1 MNERHLRQ
9 PSSQPIAL
17 ARGSGQ
23 PHDQNL
29 LKAKGMTIGEVAQRS
44 GVTAKMIR
52 HYEAL
57 GLLPAAVRSAAGYRY
72 YDETALHEVRFIR
85 QARHLGF
92 GLPQIAD
99 LLALWR
105 DRGRA
110 SHEVKALAEAQL
122 HLLEQKIAELQQM
135 QESLQRLVS
144 QCHGDDR
151 PECPILDEL
160 ATEKTALAPKKG
172 CHDDA
177 G

>member
-1 MNERHLRQ
+1 MNERLLRL

-17 ARGSGQ
+17 ARATSQ
-23 PHDQNL
+23 PHGPSL

-122 HLLEQKIAELQQM
+122 HVLEQKIAELQQM
-135 QESLQRLVS
+135 QESLKRLVG

-151 PECPILDEL
+151 PECPILEEL
-160 ATEKTALAPKKG
+160 AADKSRSASKKG
-172 CHDDA
+172 CHDD
-177 G
+177 GG

>member
-1 MNERHLRQ
+1 MNERLLRL

-23 PHDQNL
+23 PHGQSL
-29 LKAKGMTIGEVAQRS
+29 LKAKGMTIGEVAQLS

-72 YDETALHEVRFIR
+72 YDETALHEVSFIR

-135 QESLQRLVS
+135 QESLKLLVG
-144 QCHGDDR
+144 QCHGDDQ
-151 PECPILDEL
+151 PECPILEEL
-160 ATEKTALAPKKG
+160 AAGKTDPAPKKG
-172 CHDDA
+172 CHDD
-177 G
+177 GG